1 MDIYSTADAPRNARA
16 AYWNSVYT
24 SRFAHV
30 TFDPADRNAFE
41 AELRVGALGPL
52 GIARVQCMS
61 AGIERTRAHAVEQ
74 FVARKEAKRTVC
86 ICVDCGLLRKGRVRA
101 ERGGGS
107 LRRRNEIR
115 QLRWFVDQ
123 VNEDA
128 PDIVRHHACSPLVCQ
143 IILYRDG
150 RPPPGTA
157 SLVPPGGKA
166 LLQAGQSVVVHRDPT
181 LKVPLVALSARKLEQ
196 ADTPQQLQP
205 FVDYW
210 LGGR

>member
-1 MDIYSTADAPRNARA
+1 MRSVATWIVAILIGLAALVGLIAFLNSRDQSGVSQNAAVA
-16 AYWNSVYT
+16 A
-24 SRFAHV
+24 
-30 TFDPADRNAFE
+30 
-41 AELRVGALGPL
+41 GP
-52 GIARVQCMS
+52 
-61 AGIERTRAHAVEQ
+61 
-74 FVARKEAKRTVC
+74 
-86 ICVDCGLLRKGRVRA
+86 GRVY
-101 ERGGGS
+101 RGQPALSPS
-107 LRRRNEIR
+107 LQAAVKRGN
-115 QLRWFVDQ
+115 V
-123 VNEDA
+123 V
-128 PDIVRHHACSPLVCQ
+128 
-143 IILYRDG
+143 ILYRDG